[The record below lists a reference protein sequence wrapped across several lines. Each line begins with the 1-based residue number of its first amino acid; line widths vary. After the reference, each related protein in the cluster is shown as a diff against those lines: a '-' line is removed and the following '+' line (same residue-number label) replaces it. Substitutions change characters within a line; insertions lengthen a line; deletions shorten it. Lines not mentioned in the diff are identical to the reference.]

1 MVEKNH
7 RLQRHLLIAGTGRAG
22 TSFLVRYLDELGID
36 TILHRTGENA
46 AWDEEANAGLEEMPF
61 TSQDDD
67 LPYVVKSPWLYQYID
82 ELLADPAFIIDAVV
96 IPVRDLA
103 EAVMSRCVIERRAMH
118 QNAPWMGEC
127 SRIWEEWAQVPGG
140 ITYSLNPLDQG
151 RLLAVGFHHLVQR
164 LVAADIPIIFLAF
177 PRLVADATYLFNKL
191 RPILPNTIDLEV
203 ACRAHR
209 CTADPLK
216 VRIGTEIAAMD
227 AVGKSRTTKIIG
239 YDSQDPVDAVAVRR
253 EIGRLR
259 KELSATHRAVA
270 EAEAQMQSERRMAA
284 DREATLLQRIDAM
297 EAMLAEAAATKERIS
312 LEDAETV
319 RALHEKIYLGHQE
332 LYGLNQQI
340 AQLQQ
345 QALRDALRRR
355 EFETTLAAMRTSRS
369 WRLTRPYRALGSIL
383 RRFVSATG
391 IMNVAGIHDRRDVHV
406 V

>member
-1 MVEKNH
+1 
-7 RLQRHLLIAGTGRAG
+7 
-22 TSFLVRYLDELGID
+22 
-36 TILHRTGENA
+36 
-46 AWDEEANAGLEEMPF
+46 
-61 TSQDDD
+61 
-67 LPYVVKSPWLYQYID
+67 
-82 ELLADPAFIIDAVV
+82 
-96 IPVRDLA
+96 
-103 EAVMSRCVIERRAMH
+103 
-118 QNAPWMGEC
+118 
-127 SRIWEEWAQVPGG
+127 
-140 ITYSLNPLDQG
+140 
-151 RLLAVGFHHLVQR
+151 
-164 LVAADIPIIFLAF
+164 
-177 PRLVADATYLFNKL
+177 
-191 RPILPNTIDLEV
+191 
-203 ACRAHR
+203 
-209 CTADPLK
+209 
-216 VRIGTEIAAMD
+216 MD

-284 DREATLLQRIDAM
+284 DREATLLQKIDAM
-297 EAMLAEAAATKERIS
+297 EAMLAEAAATKERIL